1 MNKIRLIIGIIMSI
15 VFLGIGVSAC
25 GGSGRS
31 IKATWIQPLVV
42 GDSVIVPVS
51 TIDKDIITHFK
62 VKTSNKELTFMAYTY
77 SDQVYT
83 RADICPPC
91 HSENFSLKDGTL
103 VCDTCGSVFNATTGA
118 GIGGAC
124 RAYPKAAATYEVKD
138 GNIVM
143 KVSDLSASFQKTLN
157 P

>member
-1 MNKIRLIIGIIMSI
+1 MVL
-15 VFLGIGVSAC
+15 L
-25 GGSGRS
+25 
-31 IKATWIQPLVV
+31 
-42 GDSVIVPVS
+42 
-51 TIDKDIITHFK
+51 
-62 VKTSNKELTFMAYTY
+62 
-77 SDQVYT
+77 
-83 RADICPPC
+83 
-91 HSENFSLKDGTL
+91 
-103 VCDTCGSVFNATTGA
+103 SVFNATTGA